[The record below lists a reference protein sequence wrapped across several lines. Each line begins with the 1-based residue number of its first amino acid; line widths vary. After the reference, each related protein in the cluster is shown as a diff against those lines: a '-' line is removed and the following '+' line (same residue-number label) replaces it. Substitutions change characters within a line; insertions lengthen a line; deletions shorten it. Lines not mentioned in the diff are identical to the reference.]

1 LYQKIL
7 PFLEHDPM
15 LNSILRAKTAEALV
29 MAPARLS
36 VGLVAR
42 LDMEEE
48 ESISQQNDRVH

>member
-1 LYQKIL
+1 
-7 PFLEHDPM
+7 M

>member
-1 LYQKIL
+1 
-7 PFLEHDPM
+7 M

-42 LDMEEE
+42 LDVEEE
-48 ESISQQNDRVH
+48 NISEQADVH

>member
-1 LYQKIL
+1 
-7 PFLEHDPM
+7 M

-42 LDMEEE
+42 LDVEEKSVSE
-48 ESISQQNDRVH
+48 QAERVH